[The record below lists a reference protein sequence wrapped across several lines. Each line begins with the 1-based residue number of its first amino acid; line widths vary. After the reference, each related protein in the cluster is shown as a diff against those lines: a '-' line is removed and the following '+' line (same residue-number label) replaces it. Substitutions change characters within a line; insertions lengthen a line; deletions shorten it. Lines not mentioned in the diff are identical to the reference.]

1 LSPCSTQTST
11 SEGSFFSKLEY
22 SLESDTKVEIV
33 DLEIGRGAKVGLTII
48 EHVLAF
54 VEPILFSVLGHN
66 FNFVTSIV
74 LEFHKRLKLAIDSE
88 SGIFKFA
95 TSQGLEERSESGEVG
110 DNNLSLPSQSNAR
123 SLSAKRGRESEEP
136 EDRNEEENRDSRKRR
151 RKSPNEN
158 SEETKL
164 FACHFFKKDPIKYS
178 DWNPRFFKKYGGC
191 TGPVG
196 RGEFRR
202 IL

>member
-11 SEGSFFSKLEY
+11 SEGGFFSELEF
-22 SLESDTKVEIV
+22 SIESKTEVESV
-33 DLEIGRGAKVGLTII
+33 DVEFGREAKDGLTTID
-48 EHVLAF
+48 HVLA
-54 VEPILFSVLGHN
+54 VVDPILFSVLGQN
-66 FNFVTSIV
+66 FNFATHIV
-74 LEFHKRLKLAIDSE
+74 LEFHKRLGLAIDTE

-95 TSQGLEERSESGEVG
+95 TSQGLEERSKSDEVG
-110 DNNLSLPSQSNAR
+110 EINLSLPSQSNAR
-123 SLSAKRGRESEEP
+123 SLSAKHGRESEEP
-136 EDRNEEENRDSRKRR
+136 EDLDEEENRDSPKRR
-151 RKSPNEN
+151 RRSPNED
-158 SEETKL
+158 SEETQL

-178 DWNPRFFKKYGGC
+178 DWNPRFFKKYSGC